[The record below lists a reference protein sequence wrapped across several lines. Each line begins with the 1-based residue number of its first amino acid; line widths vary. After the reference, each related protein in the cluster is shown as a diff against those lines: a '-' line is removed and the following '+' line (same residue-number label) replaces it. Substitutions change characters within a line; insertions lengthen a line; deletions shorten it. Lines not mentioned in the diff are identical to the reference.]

1 MTIRHSTPLSVTLA
15 AVFCFIFVAPLVA
28 DDGMWT
34 FDNPPT
40 KQLQE
45 HYNFTPTQAWLDHIR
60 LSSVRFNDGGSGS
73 FVSPNGLVLTNH
85 HVALGQLQKMS
96 SKEKDYVADGF
107 YAKTQAEEIKCAD
120 LELNVLVS
128 MENVSARVQAVSRP
142 GMSNKETYDAQKEE
156 IARIT
161 KESFE
166 KTGLR
171 SDVVGFYQGNEHWLY
186 RYKKYTDVRL
196 VMAPEQQIAYFGGDP
211 DNFTYPRY
219 DIDMTLF
226 RVYENDKPVQAT
238 DYLKWNSKGAQDG
251 ELVFVSGHPGST
263 NRLQTIAQLEYLRDY
278 SYPFRFKSY
287 QRRLDL
293 LRKYS
298 KLGPEQ
304 ERRALNQIFG
314 LENALKASRGEYE
327 GLLDKDLMA
336 KKRKEDTDLRDI
348 INSKPAWKAL
358 YGDAWDSIIVA
369 IERSRTATGR
379 NVYRSLRSSRL
390 AGLASQIVQY
400 VVEVKKPNEKRL
412 AEFQDANLGS
422 LEFRLYSRAPVFL
435 DLEEMSLTDGLQESL
450 DELGPNDPFIQIVLG
465 GRAPADVA
473 KELVNST
480 KLTDPEFRKAL
491 VKGGED
497 AVSASTDPLI
507 VVARKLDPMMRE
519 MRTWTETNISSVQS
533 AATEKIGKARFAAYE
548 KNTYPDA
555 TFTLRLSYGTV
566 CGYPMNGTKAPSIT
580 TLYGLYDRA
589 YSFGNTGDFALPKR
603 YEERKD
609 RVALATPVNFVSSC
623 DIIGGNSGSPTI
635 NRNGEIVG
643 LIFDGNIESLPGRF
657 LFDGVKNRAV
667 AVHTAIMI
675 ECLRKIYD
683 AAPLADE
690 LEGVVTKA
698 EPPAPSAKEAL
709 PVPKPA
715 KKKK

>member
-142 GMSNKETYDAQKEE
+142 AMTNKETYDAQKEE
-156 IARIT
+156 IAKIT
-161 KESFE
+161 KESLE

-171 SDVVGFYQGNEHWLY
+171 SDVVAFYQGNEHWLY

-226 RVYENDKPVQAT
+226 RVYENDKPVQPT
-238 DYLKWNSKGAQDG
+238 DFLKWNSKGAQDG

-278 SYPFRFKSY
+278 SYPLRFKSY

-304 ERRALNQIFG
+304 ERRALNQIFS

-336 KKRKEDTDLRDI
+336 KKRKEDTDLREI
-348 INSKPAWKAL
+348 INNKPAWKAL
-358 YGDAWDSIIVA
+358 YANAWDSIIVA
-369 IERSRTATGR
+369 IERSKATTGR

-390 AGLASQIVQY
+390 AGFASQIVQY
-400 VVEVKKPNEKRL
+400 VAEVKKPNEKRL
-412 AEFQDANLGS
+412 AEFQDANIGS
-422 LEFRLYSRAPVFL
+422 LEFRLYSRAPVYL
-435 DLEEMSLTDGLQESL
+435 DLEEMTLTDGLQESL

-465 GRAPADVA
+465 GRPPADVA

-480 KLTDPEFRKAL
+480 KLTDPEFRKTL
-491 VKGGED
+491 IKGGEN
-497 AVSASTDPLI
+497 AVTASTDPLI
-507 VVARKLDPMMRE
+507 IVARKLDPMMRE
-519 MRTWTETNISSVQS
+519 MRTWTEANISSAQS
-533 AATEKIGKARFAAYE
+533 AAIEKVGKARFAAYE

-566 CGYPMNGTKAPSIT
+566 TGYPMNGTKAPSIT

-609 RVALATPVNFVSSC
+609 RVALATPVNFVSTC

-657 LFDGVKNRAV
+657 LFDGAKNRAV
-667 AVHTAIMI
+667 SVHTAIMI

-698 EPPAPSAKEAL
+698 EPPAPTAKEAL
-709 PVPKPA
+709 PTPKPA